1 MKSIV
6 RLLMA
11 GLVATCCRIATG
23 RTENVNGVKWSYS
36 NLSNHY
42 AGVTSVDPGKKT
54 VLAIPYKLG
63 GRRVNQ
69 INSWAFADCS
79 NLVEV
84 TIPWRVSSIG
94 EFAFVGCSGLTNI
107 SIAGQV
113 RQIETATFLGC
124 TDLATVSIHSG
135 ICICELQQS
144 GMGGYV
150 HEPHEHPRR
159 DV

>member
-6 RLLMA
+6 KLLMA

-23 RTENVNGVKWSYS
+23 RTETVNGVEWSYS
-36 NLSNHY
+36 NLSNHC

-54 VLAIPYKLG
+54 ALAIPYKLG
-63 GRRVNQ
+63 SRSVKR
-69 INSWAFADCS
+69 IDDWAFAECS

-84 TIPWRVSSIG
+84 TIPWRVSDIG

-124 TDLATVSIHSG
+124 TDLATVSIHST
-135 ICICELQQS
+135 
-144 GMGGYV
+144 V
-150 HEPHEHPRR
+150 TPR
-159 DV
+159 